1 MGSRDAKAY
10 LASPEVVAASALQGK
25 IAGPG
30 WYEKPDGVE
39 KVIIGEGSGD
49 YEADK
54 ALSIED
60 ALDKLIAEADS
71 LIAAA
76 EGESGS
82 TAEVASDAEETLTEI
97 LPGFPE
103 KIEGEIVFC
112 NQDNLNTDGI
122 YPGRGSRSSIGNGML
137 TYVQQASIL
146 TRIT

>member
-82 TAEVASDAEETLTEI
+82 AAEAASDAEETLTEI

-122 YPGRGSRSSIGNGML
+122 YPGTESWSNSG
-137 TYVQQASIL
+137 
-146 TRIT
+146 

>member
-25 IAGPG
+25 IAWPG

-76 EGESGS
+76 EGGSGS
-82 TAEVASDAEETLTEI
+82 TAEAASDAEETLTEI

-122 YPGRGSRSSIGNGML
+122 YPGRERTLG
-137 TYVQQASIL
+137 Q
-146 TRIT
+146 

>member
-76 EGESGS
+76 EGGSGS

-122 YPGRGSRSSIGNGML
+122 YPGRGSRSSIDHGML
-137 TYVQQASIL
+137 T
-146 TRIT
+146 